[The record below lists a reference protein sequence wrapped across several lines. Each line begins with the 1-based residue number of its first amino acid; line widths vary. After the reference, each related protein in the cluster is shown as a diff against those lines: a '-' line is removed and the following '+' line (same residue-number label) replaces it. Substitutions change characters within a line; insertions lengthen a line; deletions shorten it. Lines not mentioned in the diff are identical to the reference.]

1 MRFNSV
7 PAILDP
13 RIVRVRSAAV
23 GGHDATSFQSE
34 RSSAVRKRGFL
45 LNGFYRPPR
54 LPESVLARATPST
67 QYRRPSPVESE
78 AWTAAGR
85 APVGS

>member
-23 GGHDATSFQSE
+23 GGHD
-34 RSSAVRKRGFL
+34 V
-45 LNGFYRPPR
+45 NGFYRPPR